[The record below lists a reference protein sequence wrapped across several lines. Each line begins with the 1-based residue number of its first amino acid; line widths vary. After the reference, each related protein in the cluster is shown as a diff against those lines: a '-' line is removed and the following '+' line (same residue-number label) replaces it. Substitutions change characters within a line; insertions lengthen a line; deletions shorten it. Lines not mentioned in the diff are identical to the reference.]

1 MSDTRFIKLTE
12 SEFELIMQL
21 LIEADTRQDQDGQPA
36 YELHDDLQ
44 EQWFRNSDQ
53 WGWPEE
59 DGLTGQT
66 YSIAEDDFIDAGIR
80 AREQVKS
87 HRHGEFEVQT
97 TASELHRPFADSDPR
112 TARLMQGTVTAFISN
127 DPIDW

>member
-21 LIEADTRQDQDGQPA
+21 LIEADAREDTNGQPA
-36 YELHDDLQ
+36 FEIHDDLQ
-44 EQWFRNSDQ
+44 EQWFRNSDE
-53 WGWPEE
+53 WGWPAD

-66 YSIAEDDFIDAGIR
+66 FSIAEDDFIDAGIR
-80 AREQVKS
+80 AREQVK
-87 HRHGEFEVQT
+87 
-97 TASELHRPFADSDPR
+97 ASSRAAERRSEALARPFADSDPR
-112 TARLMQGTVTAFISN
+112 TGRLMSGTITAFIAN